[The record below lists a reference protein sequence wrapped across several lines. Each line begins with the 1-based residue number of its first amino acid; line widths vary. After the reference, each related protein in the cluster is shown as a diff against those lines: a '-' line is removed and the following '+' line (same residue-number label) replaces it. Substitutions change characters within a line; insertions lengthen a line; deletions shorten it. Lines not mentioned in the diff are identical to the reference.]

1 MSILRAVDNKIRIRD
16 DEDGRT
22 IDRWTNLDI
31 LPVLPKNR
39 TFTSKAYVSYWI
51 SGAVCAS
58 FWSMGSTAIANGLT
72 AAQAVGAMIVAAFVC
87 SVVAWFCGEPGIMYY
102 LGFPMMS
109 RATFGMRGSYFVVL
123 LKCFTTFIYCG
134 IQSYWGGLAIHV
146 ILAAIFPSYYH
157 MRNTLPASS
166 NVTTANLVGTILYMC
181 IFVPLMF
188 VKPYKLHYFF
198 MVSFGAVV
206 ATILGMFIWAMSANR
221 GAGNL
226 VAPVTKLSTGD
237 TAFVFIQSICT
248 VCGSFTGSS
257 VRHSDWSRYA
267 KTPKSPRIGILV
279 AGPLALTLTAMFGI
293 FVTSAARD
301 LYGEV
306 LWQPVSLLLYI
317 QNQSYTPGVRAGTFF
332 AGVGWLMSQLAVN
345 ISLNSVSAGMDLTA
359 ILPQYLNARRG
370 SLLVALVGFV
380 ACPWNYVNSSSVFT
394 TVLSS
399 FGLFISPLIGI
410 YMIDFWVVRKKNW
423 KVPDLYV
430 GNTSSIYWF
439 HYGFHWR
446 AFVVWLGLI
455 WLSLPGFVSAITGN
469 PTALAWKRIFQITY
483 FVGWLGGM
491 ILYAALCYVFPV
503 PHAQEY
509 EEYDWSTD
517 TGVTVLDAKTVEAVD
532 GDVIDEKV

>member
-1 MSILRAVDNKIRIRD
+1 MSILRAIDNKIRIHD

-58 FWSMGSTAIANGLT
+58 FWSMGSSAIASGLT

-123 LKCFTTFIYCG
+123 LKCFTTFIFCG

-146 ILAAIFPSYYH
+146 ILAAIFPSYHH
-157 MRNTLPASS
+157 MRNTLPA
-166 NVTTANLVGTILYMC
+166 G
-181 IFVPLMF
+181 
-188 VKPYKLHYFF
+188 
-198 MVSFGAVV
+198 FGAVV

-301 LYGEV
+301 MYGEV

-317 QNQSYTPGVRAGTFF
+317 QTQSYTPGVRAGTFF

-345 ISLNSVSAGMDLTA
+345 VSLNSVSAGMDLTA

-370 SLLVALVGFV
+370 SLLVALVGFA

-423 KVPDLYV
+423 KVPDLYI
-430 GNTSSIYWF
+430 GNSSSIYWF

-455 WLSLPGFVSAITGN
+455 WLSLPGFVSAITGK

-517 TGVTVLDAKTVEAVD
+517 AGVTVLDAKTVEAVD
-532 GDVIDEKV
+532 GEVIDEKV